1 MSKNTQTQNK
11 MEKTRKVNN
20 IYSGG
25 HAINDVHLKKN
36 HLKCGNTF
44 LKISL
49 RLGKV
54 LDHFYKFYTA

>member
-1 MSKNTQTQNK
+1 